1 MACDSRPAS
10 SRLRRFFLLDLPAA
24 VVSASL
30 CQNPI
35 DAEGRRRSCAGLL
48 ALKGLQY
55 YVGTIEHFAFDVS
68 EANFGHFWPNRF
80 GLLLHMAG
88 GTAALFAG
96 PFQLWSGLRTR
107 HRLIHRWTGRIYVAG
122 VVLGGASAFYLS
134 FFSQPRS
141 FGVALFGL
149 GVAWWVTV
157 GTAFMAIRR
166 RRIEAHK
173 AWMIRGY
180 VVTSSFITFRML
192 IELPLWSFAGQSRLA
207 VVLWLSWVV
216 PLAVAEFLLR
226 SGRSKMPT
234 PEYLRSQS
242 RP

>member
-1 MACDSRPAS
+1 MRK
-10 SRLRRFFLLDLPAA
+10 AA
-24 VVSASL
+24 VAL
-30 CQNPI
+30 
-35 DAEGRRRSCAGLL
+35 ALGLL

-192 IELPLWSFAGQSRLA
+192 IESPLWSFAGQSRLA

-234 PEYLRSQS
+234 PSTYVPNHDRKSTAQS
-242 RP
+242 RGDAGKLHLLGGTPFVITPYRYFL